1 MTEISIIILNYKSA
15 RLTRQCIKGIKR
27 FPPKAPYEII
37 VVDNNSKD
45 GAGEMLKEKYPEVI
59 FIGSKIN
66 RGYGAGMNLGIAKAK
81 GEYILILNPDI
92 VILENSIE
100 SLYEFMKEHP
110 DAGIAGPKLLN
121 PDKTTQSSY
130 FRFHTILTPL
140 YRRTPLGKLPW
151 AKEHLSRFLM
161 AENQTNGRPRTV
173 EWLLGACMM
182 ARKSVLQKIGMFDE
196 RFFLYFEDTDLCRRA
211 WEGGFKVYYASDSR
225 MVHYH
230 MRESAEY
237 SGLMSIL
244 SYPTR
249 VHIKSWI
256 KYILKYKDKQIPKIN

>member
-1 MTEISIIILNYKSA
+1 MIEISIIILNYKSA

-45 GAGEMLKEKYPEVI
+45 GVGEMLNEKYTEVI

-81 GEYILILNPDI
+81 GEYILI
-92 VILENSIE
+92 
-100 SLYEFMKEHP
+100 
-110 DAGIAGPKLLN
+110 LN

-161 AENQTNGRPRTV
+161 AENQSNDRPRTA

-182 ARKSVLQKIGMFDE
+182 ARKSVLQKIGLFDE

-211 WEGGFKVYYASDSR
+211 WDGGFKVYYAADSR

-237 SGLMSIL
+237 SGLMSIF

>member
-1 MTEISIIILNYKSA
+1 MKKITVLIPCYNEEKGVGKVIDSIPKDDLKKLGYSTEVL
-15 RLTRQCIKGIKR
+15 
-27 FPPKAPYEII
+27 

-66 RGYGAGMNLGIAKAK
+66 RGYGAGMNLGIAKAQ

-161 AENQTNGRPRTV
+161 AENQSNGRPRTA

-196 RFFLYFEDTDLCRRA
+196 RFFLYLEDTDWCRRF
-211 WEGGFKVYYASDSR
+211 WQNGLKVYYVAEAKIF
-225 MVHYH
+225 HYH
-230 MRESAEY
+230 KRSSAEQ
-237 SGLMSIL
+237 GIL
-244 SYPTR
+244 GAIFS
-249 VHIKSWI
+249 KSSVE
-256 KYILKYKDKQIPKIN
+256 

>member
-27 FPPKAPYEII
+27 YPPKAPYEII
-37 VVDNNSKD
+37 AVDNNSND

-66 RGYGAGMNLGIAKAK
+66 RGYGAGMNLGIAKAQ

-100 SLYEFMKEHP
+100 SLYEFMKEHS

-121 PDKTTQSSY
+121 PDGTTQSSY

-161 AENQTNGRPRTV
+161 AENQSNGRPRTA

-182 ARKSVLQKIGMFDE
+182 ARKSVLQKIGLFYE

-211 WEGGFKVYYASDSR
+211 WAGGFKVYYAADSE

-237 SGLMSIL
+237 SGLMSIF

-256 KYILKYKDKQIPKIN
+256 KYILKYKGKQIPKIN